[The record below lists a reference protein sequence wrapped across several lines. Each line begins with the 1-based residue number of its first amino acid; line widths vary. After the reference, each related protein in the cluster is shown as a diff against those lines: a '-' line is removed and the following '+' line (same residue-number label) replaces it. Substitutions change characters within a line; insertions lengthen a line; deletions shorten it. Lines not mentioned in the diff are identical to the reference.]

1 MKTSLAIGI
10 GVISLLAIGIMLNVV
25 SPGEVGPFGV
35 LAFFIFTYGL
45 SVSLIYMLLIGVVK
59 LMKAFL
65 PQGPLLMYI
74 KSISKTKLYYYTSA
88 LALTP
93 VILLGMGSV
102 GRVGGIDIGLV
113 VLFEILACFYIS
125 RRF

>member
-1 MKTSLAIGI
+1 MKIRIAVGI
-10 GVISLLAIGIMLNVV
+10 GSISLVIAGLMLTMTR
-25 SPGEVGPFGV
+25 PGEVGPFGV

-88 LALTP
+88 LALAP